1 MGTEMLRWWYAK
13 GWGMVGSGLLRKL
26 ARATDFFSLKLLLRT
41 LFEPFKQISNRSVDG
56 SLEAR
61 FRAFI
66 DRLIS
71 RIVGTVVRLGLLI
84 IGLILI
90 VIEAVLGIALLIAWP
105 VVPLMPIASII
116 LTVVGLNG

>member
-1 MGTEMLRWWYAK
+1 
-13 GWGMVGSGLLRKL
+13 MVGSGLLRKL

-105 VVPLMPIASII
+105 IVPLMPIASII